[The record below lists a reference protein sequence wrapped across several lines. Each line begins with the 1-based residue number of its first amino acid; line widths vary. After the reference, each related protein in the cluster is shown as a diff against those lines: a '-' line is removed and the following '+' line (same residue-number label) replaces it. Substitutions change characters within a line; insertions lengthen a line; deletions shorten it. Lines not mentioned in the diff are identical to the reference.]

1 MTQNQVDCFLAV
13 VRTGTIAG
21 AAKELYLSIQSVSTH
36 IQNLEKEFSLTL
48 FHRSQKGVALTE
60 EGKRFHRLA
69 QAWVENYDSS
79 LRAIRELYHNMT
91 LKFTIAF
98 SEWIDP
104 LGELYDAVHA
114 FTQAHGSTDFSALHG
129 SNQEILER
137 LGREEVDAAI
147 MCDTQVVSS
156 LDLDMTSFA
165 QEQLCFYLP
174 RSVSGDALAKLNPVL
189 PRIDAAYGAWSEE
202 EASELSRR
210 MSGNL
215 GLPMSQCHTMPNF
228 YSVVAC
234 AETVPCFVVSD
245 ARFGHLRRNPTLRNI
260 PLHKK
265 SALCCVWNKKD
276 ENPLLPQFVDH
287 LKGYFKE
294 ELS

>member
-60 EGKRFHRLA
+60 EGRRFYRLA
-69 QAWVENYDSS
+69 QAWMENYSSS
-79 LRAIRELYHNMT
+79 LRAIEELYHNLT

-114 FTQAHGSTDFSALHG
+114 FTQAHGSTDFSALSC
-129 SNQEILER
+129 SNRLILEK

-156 LDLDMTSFA
+156 LDLDMVSFA
-165 QEQLCFYLP
+165 QEQLCLYLP
-174 RSVSGDALAKLNPVL
+174 QSVSGDTLTELSPALPH
-189 PRIDAAYGAWSEE
+189 IDAVYGAWSEE
-202 EASELSRR
+202 ETLELSRR

-215 GLPMSQCHTMPNF
+215 GLPMSQCYTMPNF

-245 ARFGHLRRNPTLRNI
+245 ARFGHLRRNPSLRNI

-265 SALCCVWNKKD
+265 SALC
-276 ENPLLPQFVDH
+276 
-287 LKGYFKE
+287 
-294 ELS
+294 